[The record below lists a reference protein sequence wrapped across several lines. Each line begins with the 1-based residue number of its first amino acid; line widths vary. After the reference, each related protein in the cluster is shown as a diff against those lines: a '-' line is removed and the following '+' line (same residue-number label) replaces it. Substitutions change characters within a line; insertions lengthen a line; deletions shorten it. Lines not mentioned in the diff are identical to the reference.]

1 MSRSKGT
8 ANLAA
13 SLEVL
18 AGAPLD
24 AREKVPTKADLY
36 LAANFHYPY
45 VGLETYVVSENK
57 KYRLIGNDVTV
68 EANWEE
74 VGSGGGGGTTVVAN
88 PEGEATDELEKL
100 QVGND
105 IYSIPQGGSGAD
117 TEIIADDFDATE
129 SYAVGDYVVYEGV
142 LYKCTT
148 AHTGEWDASDFDDT
162 QVMEE
167 MPTPMPAADMS
178 GVVTPLPSVMSRR
191 FKYSTEEQV
200 VGEWID
206 GKPLYQKSFDI
217 TETTIHGAKVF
228 EITLLSN
235 VDKMIS
241 QNFMF
246 MDEGL
251 PSGKPIPKACWVA
264 QDGYTHE
271 ASGYWYASYFY
282 INPTTHD
289 LKMRR
294 DGNSGVLHLYGTI
307 QYTKT
312 TD

>member
-1 MSRSKGT
+1 MSRAKGT

-36 LAANFHYPY
+36 LASNFPYPY
-45 VGLETYVVSENK
+45 IGLETYVVSENK

-74 VGSGGGGGTTVVAN
+74 VGSGGGGGTTVIAN
-88 PEGEATDELEKL
+88 PEGEATDELDKL

-105 IYSIPQGGSGAD
+105 IFSIPQGGSGAD
-117 TEIIADDFDATE
+117 TEIIADDFDATK
-129 SYAVGDYVVYEGV
+129 SYAVDDYVVYEGT

-148 AHTGEWDASDFDDT
+148 DHTGEWNASDFDAT

-167 MPTPMPAADMS
+167 MPTPMPAEDMS
-178 GVVTPLPSVMSRR
+178 DIVTPLPSVMSRR

-200 VGEWID
+200 IGEWID
-206 GKPLYQKSFDI
+206 GKPVYEKTFSRTGD
-217 TETTIHGAKVF
+217 TTISPFANYCSCDST
-228 EITLLSN
+228 I
-235 VDKMIS
+235 
-241 QNFMF
+241 
-246 MDEGL
+246 
-251 PSGKPIPKACWVA
+251 
-264 QDGYTHE
+264 
-271 ASGYWYASYFY
+271 
-282 INPTTHD
+282 
-289 LKMRR
+289 
-294 DGNSGVLHLYGTI
+294 GTI
-307 QYTKT
+307 LHVSPLIRTGVSPIDAINYIGARRNGSYLQLTAPNQVQTSSSSYVTIRYTKT

>member
-36 LAANFHYPY
+36 LAANFPYPY
-45 VGLETYVVSENK
+45 VGLETYVVAENK
-57 KYRLIGNDVTV
+57 KYRLVGNDVTV

-74 VGSGGGGGTTVVAN
+74 IGSGGSGGTTVVAN

-100 QVGND
+100 QVGSD
-105 IYSIPQGGSGAD
+105 IFSIPSGGSGAD
-117 TEIIADDFDATE
+117 TEIIADDFDPTE
-129 SYAVGDYVVYEGV
+129 SYAVGEYVVYEGT

-148 AHTGEWDASDFDDT
+148 AHTGEWDVSDFEDT
-162 QVMEE
+162 QVMNE

-178 GVVTPLPSVMSRR
+178 DIVTPLPGVMSRR

-200 VGEWID
+200 IGEWID
-206 GKPLYQKSFDI
+206 GKPVYECIISNE
-217 TETTIHGAKVF
+217 TSTTISVSSWTAIPNAPANIDCIISIDMMYTLQSARSCFPLMATLDNGVVKARPCGNTNYGGNIFVF
-228 EITLLSN
+228 
-235 VDKMIS
+235 
-241 QNFMF
+241 
-246 MDEGL
+246 
-251 PSGKPIPKACWVA
+251 
-264 QDGYTHE
+264 
-271 ASGYWYASYFY
+271 
-282 INPTTHD
+282 
-289 LKMRR
+289 R
-294 DGNSGVLHLYGTI
+294 
-307 QYTKT
+307 YTKT